1 MTTLPTTLAMIAA
14 SLTVTSLL
22 ADHNAD
28 FNNDGFVNAND
39 LVLLTSNLNIAC
51 DGECP
56 TDLNHDGMTDVT
68 DILLLLGQWGAVEG
82 YVAEETEEDTP
93 LPVRDPN
100 RDMSWQGQGP
110 VLLDA
115 IYYDLLCRGGERL
128 DLAEEL
134 NQGEHTK
141 AWAAENGIAVQPIS
155 YNGAVDW
162 YEDGEYSDDDKERF
176 KNWLD
181 SQVPADYDG
190 PICLDMEGTWW
201 NMLNTSNQ
209 TVMDNVVAFYVE
221 GLEYAKSLRPNA
233 KIGYWGLP
241 KKQYTS
247 QDPTERASIERLLLA
262 STGIFPDVYEYQP
275 NSDDASR
282 LQSHVEA
289 CIELVNGEIPVY
301 VQAFP
306 RYKSGPGTP
315 LEFHT
320 QEEFLHDQ
328 VQAALDA
335 VWTDANGMEHRIN
348 GVALWDAYLYAASQ
362 TDGWSEMNST
372 ERKAVWNVLDEIH
385 VDFLSAMKFVVDIAA
400 EAASQRREI
409 AQKQPGE
416 TKAAT
421 KQVETNAVTQE
432 AETNVAIQQESE
444 TNAAIQQEAETNA
457 ATQEVAERQEQ
468 RSQLVERLSSA
479 NALLLAST
487 STYTSKA
494 RSYRKSRKSLS
505 NSKRALTKAKRKYSK
520 GSKQYQHALATMKK
534 ASKNA
539 RSVSRTYR
547 TKRNQYLAARA
558 AVNTAQ
564 VDWDQAETEWSQEG

>member
-56 TDLNHDGMTDVT
+56 TDLNHDGMTDQT
-68 DILLLLGQWGAVEG
+68 DMMLLLGQWGAVEG
-82 YVAEETEEDTP
+82 YVAEETEEEEDTP

-181 SQVPADYDG
+181 AQVPADYDG

-315 LEFHT
+315 LEYHT

-348 GVALWDAYLYAASQ
+348 GVALWDAYFYAASQ
-362 TDGWSEMNST
+362 TDGWSEMNSA
-372 ERKAVWNVLDEIH
+372 ERKLIWDDIDQTHIDLLTGMKSI
-385 VDFLSAMKFVVDIAA
+385 VDVAA
-400 EAASQRREI
+400 EEASQRREL
-409 AQKQPGE
+409 AQQQQE
-416 TKAAT
+416 EA
-421 KQVETNAVTQE
+421 QE
-432 AETNVAIQQESE
+432 AAE
-444 TNAAIQQEAETNA
+444 AAAQA
-457 ATQEVAERQEQ
+457 AAEREEQ
-468 RSQLVERLSSA
+468 RAQFVEQLSLA
-479 NALLLAST
+479 NALLLSRT
-487 STYTSKA
+487 SSYTSKA
-494 RSYRKSRKSLS
+494 RSYRKSRKSWS
-505 NSKRALTKAKRKYSK
+505 KSKRALSKAKRKYSK
-520 GSKQYQHALATMKK
+520 GSKKYKSALAKMKK
-534 ASKNA
+534 ARKKA
-539 RSVSRTYR
+539 KRAARTYR
-547 TKRNQYLAARA
+547 AKRSQYLAARA

-564 VDWDQAETEWSQEG
+564 ADWVQAETEWSQEG